1 MKIDQRKILTFL
13 FFIFCSIFVIGL
25 SKSFSNNVIK
35 EYSDFYLKGNTI
47 SCLLCFFFLLS
58 SKFFFEENLS
68 KKNTS
73 NDTNCRNRTIDEFPP
88 DFLTEEQNKNGG

>member
-35 EYSDFYLKGNTI
+35 EYSDFYLKGN
-47 SCLLCFFFLLS
+47 LLLFLV
-58 SKFFFEENLS
+58 KYVYFYFIN
-68 KKNTS
+68 
-73 NDTNCRNRTIDEFPP
+73 
-88 DFLTEEQNKNGG
+88 